1 MSQGRPDIS
10 EARCDEA
17 EETASKLDAWCEDPS
32 SEPHRDDAS
41 ALSAMLRA
49 IAKSVRLAELA
60 GAEASDQAD
69 LLEELESTISMSAAL
84 LRSGSTLGAS
94 RGDLRTLP
102 PPPGFNA
109 KAAFGMFTE
118 RQQQVLAKVRL
129 RRTGRQS
136 GGTR

>member
-1 MSQGRPDIS
+1 MSHDRPDVS
-10 EARCDEA
+10 DARCQEA
-17 EETASKLDAWCEDPS
+17 DETADRLEAWCEDPS
-32 SEPHRDDAS
+32 SEPHRDDAL
-41 ALSAMLRA
+41 ALAAMLRA

-60 GAEASDQAD
+60 GAEAADQAD

-109 KAAFGMFTE
+109 SAAFGTFTRRE
-118 RQQQVLAKVRL
+118 QQVLAKVRL
-129 RRTGRQS
+129 RRTGRTS